1 MAFRSRALSERAAD
15 FLLARAFY
23 LHSILHDWKDDEAC
37 EILRCIVPAMQK
49 GKSKILLHELVMY
62 DRTNSTEATWMD
74 MTMFAAFDSG
84 ERDLRKWQDLVKG
97 AGLQITG
104 HFCSDGTAHSIL
116 ELELA

>member
-1 MAFRSRALSERAAD
+1 
-15 FLLARAFY
+15 
-23 LHSILHDWKDDEAC
+23 
-37 EILRCIVPAMQK
+37 MQK

-62 DRTNSTEATWMD
+62 DRTNPTEATWMD